1 MPEKN
6 SVNVRNGAESRPA
19 VTTAAEEPYVAPLA
33 DIYETPE
40 AYVLLLDMPG
50 AVRQGVSVRLEK
62 DTLFVKAPVEALH
75 GADATMLHREHMTG
89 GYERSFALGEDIN
102 PDTIDAQ
109 FENGVLT
116 VKLFKS
122 ERVKPREITIR

>member
-1 MPEKN
+1 MPEN
-6 SVNVRNGAESRPA
+6 TSVKVRNGGESRQA
-19 VTTAAEEPYVAPLA
+19 VSTAAEEQYVAPLA

-50 AVRQGVSVRLEK
+50 AAKQSVSVRLENG
-62 DTLFVKAPVEALH
+62 TLFVKAPVELAH
-75 GADATMLHREHMTG
+75 AADVAMLHREHLWTG
-89 GYERSFALGEDIN
+89 YQRSFVLGEDIN
-102 PDTIDAQ
+102 PENIDAQ
-109 FENGVLT
+109 LENGVLT